1 MKQDKAII
9 KVLKSMDEPSLSDG
23 FNSLMMNQIYRAVI
37 RKKMRANIL
46 NLCLLSTVSLGLI
59 SLGIYMLKDYLAANF
74 IFQLPTLNNLSESIS
89 RYSFSVYIAILIF
102 ILVGLDSYFRNIWKK
117 HNGHKSGQLN

>member
-89 RYSFSVYIAILIF
+89 RYGFSVYIAILIF
-102 ILVGLDSYFRNIWKK
+102 ILVGLDTYFRSIWKK
-117 HNGHKSGQLN
+117 HNGHKSGQFN